1 MPVPNRPDPVAAA
14 TDLVRERFPAA
25 QQAWLGGSVVLGG
38 ATPMSDLD
46 ITVLDP
52 TALVHRESLR
62 HLGWPV
68 ELFVHTEASIRH
80 FVTANQ
86 AERKP
91 TMARLVARGVPLLP
105 GDGGAAVRR
114 FCSEVLEAGPAPLP
128 TETLAAARYAL
139 SDLVD
144 DLLGAEPGPEGTAI
158 AVETWRRTAELLLDV
173 NGRWRGGG
181 KWLMREIVTLDSD
194 TGTTWAS
201 RLDAGLAAAL
211 TGDTAVL
218 RKTAEDC
225 LALAGGRLWEG
236 FHQAA
241 PVRPEPVNDPDQES
255 R

>member
-1 MPVPNRPDPVAAA
+1 MPDRPEPVVAA
-14 TDLVRERFPAA
+14 TDLVRERFPDA

-38 ATPMSDLD
+38 ATAMSDLD

-52 TALVHRESLR
+52 NARAHRESLR
-62 HLGWPV
+62 HRGWPV

-80 FVTANQ
+80 FVTRNQ

-91 TMARLVARGVPLLP
+91 TMARLVARGAPLLS
-105 GDGGAAVRR
+105 GDAGAVVRR
-114 FCSEVLEAGPAPLP
+114 YCETVLEAGPAPLSA
-128 TETLAAARYAL
+128 EALAAARYAL
-139 SDLVD
+139 SDLID
-144 DLLGAEPGPEGTAI
+144 DLQGAEPGPEGSAI

-173 NGRWRGGG
+173 SGRWRGGG
-181 KWLMREIVTLDSD
+181 KWLMREVVALDAAAGS
-194 TGTTWAS
+194 TWAP

-218 RKTAEDC
+218 RKTVEDC
-225 LALAGGRLWEG
+225 LAMAGGRLWEG

-241 PVRPEPVNDPDQES
+241 PVRPEPVGDPDQES

>member
-1 MPVPNRPDPVAAA
+1 MTNRSDPVAAA
-14 TDLVRERFPAA
+14 KDLVRERFPGA

-46 ITVLDP
+46 ITVLDA
-52 TALVHRESLR
+52 TATVNRESLR

-80 FVTANQ
+80 FVTQNL

-91 TMARLVARGVPLLP
+91 TMARLVARGVPLLS

-114 FCSEVLEAGPAPLP
+114 YCEDVLQAGPAPLP
-128 TETLAAARYAL
+128 AETLDGARYAL

-144 DLLGAEPGPEGTAI
+144 DLQAAEPGPEGTAI

-181 KWLMREIVTLDSD
+181 KWLMRELITLDSAA
-194 TGTTWAS
+194 GTTWAP

-211 TGDTAVL
+211 AGDTVPL
-218 RKTAEDC
+218 RTTAEDC
-225 LALAGGRLWEG
+225 LTLAGGRLWEG

-241 PVRPEPVNDPDQES
+241 PVSGRRSPAPQRP

>member
-1 MPVPNRPDPVAAA
+1 MSTSATNRPDPVAAA
-14 TDLVRERFPAA
+14 TDLVRERFPEA

-38 ATPMSDLD
+38 AKPMSDLD
-46 ITVLDP
+46 ITVLEA
-52 TALVHRESLR
+52 TATAHRESLR

-80 FVTANQ
+80 FVTQNQ

-114 FCSEVLEAGPAPLP
+114 YCEDVLQAGLAPLP
-128 TETLAAARYAL
+128 AETLAAARYAL

-144 DLLGAEPGPEGTAI
+144 DLQGAEPGPEGTAI
-158 AVETWRRTAELLLDV
+158 AVETWRRTAELVLDV
-173 NGRWRGGG
+173 NGCWRGGG
-181 KWLMREIVTLDSD
+181 KWLMRELASLDTT
-194 TGTTWAS
+194 TGTTWAP

-211 TGDTAVL
+211 AGETLLL
-218 RKTAEDC
+218 RQAAEDC
-225 LALAGGRLWEG
+225 LDLAGGRLWEG

-241 PVRPEPVNDPDQES
+241 PIDES
-255 R
+255 L

>member
-1 MPVPNRPDPVAAA
+1 MTAPNRPDPVAAA
-14 TDLVRERFPAA
+14 RDLVLARFPCA
-25 QQAWLGGSVVLGG
+25 QQGWLGGSVVLGG

-52 TALVHRESLR
+52 TATAHRESLR

-80 FVTANQ
+80 FVTQNL

-105 GDGGAAVRR
+105 GDGGAAVRHY
-114 FCSEVLEAGPAPLP
+114 CDEVLRAGPAPLP
-128 TETLAAARYAL
+128 TETLTGTRYAL

-144 DLLGAEPGPEGTAI
+144 DLQGVGAGPERTAI
-158 AVETWRRTAELLLDV
+158 AVETWRRTAELVLDV
-173 NGRWRGGG
+173 NGCWRGGG
-181 KWLMREIVTLDSD
+181 KWLMRELIALDVAA
-194 TGTTWAS
+194 GTTWAP
-201 RLDAGLAAAL
+201 RLDTGLASAIAGNIGPLRRAA
-211 TGDTAVL
+211 
-218 RKTAEDC
+218 EEC

-241 PVRPEPVNDPDQES
+241 SIDQ
-255 R
+255 RR

>member
-1 MPVPNRPDPVAAA
+1 MNSPNRPDPVVAAR
-14 TDLVRERFPAA
+14 DLVLARFPDAE
-25 QQAWLGGSVVLGG
+25 QAWLGGSVVLGG

-52 TALVHRESLR
+52 TAAAHRESLR

-68 ELFVHTEASIRH
+68 ELFVHTDASIRH
-80 FVTANQ
+80 FVAQNL

-114 FCSEVLEAGPAPLP
+114 YCEDVLQAGPAPLP
-128 TETLAAARYAL
+128 ASALAGARYAL

-144 DLLGAEPGPEGTAI
+144 DLQGAGTGPEGTAI
-158 AVETWRRTAELLLDV
+158 AVETWRRTAELVLDV
-173 NGRWRGGG
+173 NGCWCGGG
-181 KWLMREIVTLDSD
+181 KWLMRELIALDAAA
-194 TGTTWAS
+194 GTTWAP

-211 TGDTAVL
+211 AGDTVL
-218 RKTAEDC
+218 LRETAEDC

-241 PVRPEPVNDPDQES
+241 PLAAR

>member
-1 MPVPNRPDPVAAA
+1 MTRRLDPDPVATAQ
-14 TDLVRERFPAA
+14 DLVRERFPGAE
-25 QQAWLGGSVVLGG
+25 QAWLGGSVVMGG

-46 ITVLDP
+46 ITVLDE
-52 TALVHRESLR
+52 TATVHRESLR
-62 HLGWPV
+62 RLGWPV

-80 FVTANQ
+80 FVTRDL

-114 FCSEVLEAGPAPLP
+114 YCTDVLQTGPTPLP
-128 TETLAAARYAL
+128 TEAMAGHRYAL

-144 DLLGAEPGPEGTAI
+144 DLQGAAPDPEGTAI
-158 AVETWRRTAELLLDV
+158 AVETWRRTAELVLDL
-173 NGRWRGGG
+173 NGCWRGGG
-181 KWLMREIVTLDSD
+181 KWLMRELTALD
-194 TGTTWAS
+194 TAAGTTWAL

-211 TGDTAVL
+211 AGDTAPL
-218 RKTAEDC
+218 REIAEGC

-241 PVRPEPVNDPDQES
+241 PLDGH
-255 R
+255 